1 MDAGES
7 MYPVRLKAQTLMLRE
22 FGADDA
28 NGLYKVYGDADATRH
43 LSFEPKDI
51 EQVSAIVKAAL
62 TSAVTDPRT
71 EYMLAVADARSA
83 ELVGA
88 ARLAL
93 GEYQSAQIGFAL
105 RPDVWG
111 QGRGTETVRLL
122 ERLGFAE
129 LGLHRIWGARSP
141 VNEGSARTMRKA
153 GMIEEGTIRGHL
165 FTRGAWRDSVVHSI
179 LADEYA
185 ANQAATL

>member
-7 MYPVRLKAQTLMLRE
+7 MYPVRLRAQTLMLRE
-22 FGADDA
+22 FGGGDA
-28 NGLYKVYGDADATRH
+28 SGLYKVYGDADATRH

-62 TSAVTDPRT
+62 TSALTDPRT
-71 EYMLAVADARSA
+71 EYMLAVADAHNE

-111 QGRGTETVRLL
+111 QGRGAVRHGRVFSRRPVTPMMGLRNHPGGVADGRASGCLWKLCLLRCLRAGLTECP
-122 ERLGFAE
+122 
-129 LGLHRIWGARSP
+129 RS
-141 VNEGSARTMRKA
+141 
-153 GMIEEGTIRGHL
+153 
-165 FTRGAWRDSVVHSI
+165 
-179 LADEYA
+179 
-185 ANQAATL
+185 